1 MKRVGKKM
9 EIKYLDQNITD
20 FVMCNHNLSID
31 VNFLDLPLDLGS
43 GKRHFI
49 YIVLLSHCW
58 KGQKC
63 EFMAIIHSQVTIYN

>member
-31 VNFLDLPLDLGS
+31 VNFLDLPLDLGP

-49 YIVLLSHCW
+49 YIVLLSHC
-58 KGQKC
+58 
-63 EFMAIIHSQVTIYN
+63 